1 MSGQSIL
8 VVASIRSGMAAA
20 PRPPRIAV
28 YEDPRMEGTLRDRR
42 VYLAFRRKEEMEKD
56 PWFPGN
62 IFQVKYRDELLGEAQ
77 VVLPE
82 AVRLEDLTVYDAMVT
97 GLKSVEELRS
107 FVSGALRLDPDPKA
121 GLIKILYRWL

>member
-1 MSGQSIL
+1 
-8 VVASIRSGMAAA
+8 MAAT

>member
-8 VVASIRSGMAAA
+8 VVASIRSDMAAT